1 MSELRLSAF
10 LPFRLNRLAAE
21 VSQDLADLYAARF
34 GIDVPQW
41 RVLATLGAG
50 PPITAQ
56 AVAAST
62 RTHKSTISRAVAAL
76 LRRGWL
82 RRLPDDGDRR
92 RALLALT
99 ERGRA
104 AYEEIVPLVLAYETE
119 LLARLPAAERAAL
132 DRGIAELER
141 SLGLSEPRAANGPM
155 APRPARRAPM
165 EPVAR

>member
-1 MSELRLSAF
+1 MSELRLSEF

-21 VSQDLADLYAARF
+21 ISQDLAELYAARF
-34 GIDVPQW
+34 GIDIPQW

-76 LRRGWL
+76 LRRGWI

-92 RALLALT
+92 RALLALSA
-99 ERGRA
+99 RGRA
-104 AYEEIVPLVLAYETE
+104 IYAEIVPLVLAYETE
-119 LLARLPAAERAAL
+119 LLERLPTTERAAL
-132 DRGIAELER
+132 DRGITALER
-141 SLGLSEPRAANGPM
+141 SLGLGEPRAAAAPGGP
-155 APRPARRAPM
+155 RFARRESV
-165 EPVAR
+165 EPLSR

>member
-1 MSELRLSAF
+1 LSELRLSAF

-21 VSQDLADLYAARF
+21 VSQDLALLYAVRF
-34 GIDVPQW
+34 GIDIPHW

-62 RTHKSTISRAVAAL
+62 RTHKSTVSRAVAAL
-76 LRRGWL
+76 LRRGWI

-104 AYEEIVPLVLAYETE
+104 VYEEIVPLVLAYETD
-119 LLARLPAAERAAL
+119 LLGRLSAAERTALERGMAA
-132 DRGIAELER
+132 LER
-141 SLGLSEPRAANGPM
+141 SLGLSEPDAVTGPHG
-155 APRPARRAPM
+155 PRPARRTSLA
-165 EPVAR
+165 PVAR

>member
-21 VSQDLADLYAARF
+21 VSQDLADLYAVRF

-141 SLGLSEPRAANGPM
+141 SLGLSEPRAANGPL
-155 APRPARRAPM
+155 APRPGRREPM

>member
-99 ERGRA
+99 KRGRA

-132 DRGIAELER
+132 DRGIAALER
-141 SLGLSEPRAANGPM
+141 SLGLGEARAANGSPG
-155 APRPARRAPM
+155 ARPARRAPM